1 MRKYE
6 EIQKIYTEFGD
17 EMAPNYAI
25 SKECHDFILSVLEN
39 GKTILEFGSGVG
51 TEILCQTHKV
61 ISVEEN
67 INFVGR
73 HPSTY
78 IHAPLKKLKDEL
90 LEKYSPATSWYDPEI
105 IDKKLNGKEPMSYDL
120 ILVDGPAYAG
130 GRGGF
135 YENLNLFD
143 TSKIIMFD
151 DIEREDDRRIFN
163 MVVEKLGRPT
173 KIIES
178 PGNTQTGVILTEEFK
193 HLKD

>member
-1 MRKYE
+1 
-6 EIQKIYTEFGD
+6 
-17 EMAPNYAI
+17 
-25 SKECHDFILSVLEN
+25 
-39 GKTILEFGSGVG
+39 
-51 TEILCQTHKV
+51 
-61 ISVEEN
+61 
-67 INFVGR
+67 
-73 HPSTY
+73 
-78 IHAPLKKLKDEL
+78 
-90 LEKYSPATSWYDPEI
+90 
-105 IDKKLNGKEPMSYDL
+105 MSYDL